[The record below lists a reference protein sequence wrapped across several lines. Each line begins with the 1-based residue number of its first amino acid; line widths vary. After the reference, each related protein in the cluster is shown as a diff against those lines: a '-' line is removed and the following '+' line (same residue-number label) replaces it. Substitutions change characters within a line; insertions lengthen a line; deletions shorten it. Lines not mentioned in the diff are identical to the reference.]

1 MIFFKIKS
9 KPLRHLILVEGTL
22 WAILLEKHHL
32 GNTDFATAQ
41 LLIFLVVKVE
51 KWDRW
56 SLKASPGVFFSILLF
71 SMFPSTSELPQ
82 SEQPSTFSMC
92 ASPDFFNSI
101 TCSSLDPVGPLL
113 LSLCCLPQG
122 PYSLTPSTPAITWV
136 RTAPRSTAS
145 ASIFLYHYAQDPTPG
160 SLTSVLT
167 KPKPLGIICSHVRK
181 EERG

>member
-56 SLKASPGVFFSILLF
+56 SLKASPGVFFQSCFFPCFPLPLNCHSQSNHPPSLCVPPLTSSIALPAPLL
-71 SMFPSTSELPQ
+71 TQ
-82 SEQPSTFSMC
+82 SGLCSYHSAACLRGLIHSPHPPQPSPGWGQPPDLQLQPLSFSTTM
-92 ASPDFFNSI
+92 
-101 TCSSLDPVGPLL
+101 
-113 LSLCCLPQG
+113 
-122 PYSLTPSTPAITWV
+122 
-136 RTAPRSTAS
+136 
-145 ASIFLYHYAQDPTPG
+145 
-160 SLTSVLT
+160 
-167 KPKPLGIICSHVRK
+167 PKTQHLAV
-181 EERG
+181 